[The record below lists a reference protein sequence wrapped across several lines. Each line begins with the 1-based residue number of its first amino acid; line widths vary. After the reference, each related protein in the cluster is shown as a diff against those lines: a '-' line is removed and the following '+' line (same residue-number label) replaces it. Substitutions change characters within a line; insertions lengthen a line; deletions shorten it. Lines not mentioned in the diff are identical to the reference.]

1 MKALFA
7 AFLSIFLSVSAQ
19 FFLKAGMSSAVAKS
33 FSENPLSAKSIFELA
48 TNLHIVTGFA
58 LYGVGAI
65 VWLSVLAQWDVSK
78 AYPMVGLGFALT
90 AGVGLVMGEQITLFR
105 LVGVSM
111 ICIGV
116 AMVGHS

>member
-1 MKALFA
+1 MKVLFA
-7 AFLSIFLSVSAQ
+7 ALLSIFLSVSAQ
-19 FFLKAGMSSAVAKS
+19 FFLKAGMTSSVAKQ
-33 FSENPLSAKSIFELA
+33 FSENSLSAKSIFELA
-48 TNLHIVTGFA
+48 TNMQIVTGFA
-58 LYGVGAI
+58 LYGIGAI

-90 AGVGLVMGEQITLFR
+90 VAVGLLMGEQITLLRF
-105 LVGVSM
+105 VGVSM